1 MIYGNNVKIN
11 TDAPYMKYALA
22 DLEKAK
28 KDLKDLKREFERLD
42 KIISSIDRW
51 LESQVSL
58 KGEQDEPIK

>member
-28 KDLKDLKREFERLD
+28 KDLKELKREYDRLN

-58 KGEQDEPIK
+58 KEGQNESVE

>member
-11 TDAPYMKYALA
+11 TD
-22 DLEKAK
+22 
-28 KDLKDLKREFERLD
+28 
-42 KIISSIDRW
+42 IDRW

>member
-1 MIYGNNVKIN
+1 MIYGDNLIIN